1 VVVGPSERGIRIA
14 VDGVEWDIETVP
26 GRPALPPGPAMML
39 LRPDALRITPLDPGA
54 LPVTITSRR
63 FVGPSAIFTTRTD
76 GGAVL
81 EVVAPP
87 QAVPTGARVGLMPSR
102 RVGGGIY
109 LFPPEAG

>member
-1 VVVGPSERGIRIA
+1 MRNVSEPALVIDRLRP
-14 VDGVEWDIETVP
+14 VP
-26 GRPALPPGPAMML
+26 GAQA
-39 LRPDALRITPLDPGA
+39 
-54 LPVTITSRR
+54 PVTIISRR

-102 RVGGGIY
+102 RVGGGIH
-109 LFPPEAG
+109 LFPPEGG